1 MRIVTNP
8 AVYTGLLLST
18 IMIMCAG
25 NEISAARKGGT
36 ELKSIDVYKQYFAA
50 EAEFGGDIR
59 RGASVVLNA
68 TSDEGMVEYKVCVS
82 FFLHEDDEDFRISFD
97 RYFEKSL
104 FSGKG
109 RRTRKRDALYME
121 EIRNTADEIAA
132 ENGAVI
138 NWDEPLIE
146 ARIDT
151 L

>member
-1 MRIVTNP
+1 M
-8 AVYTGLLLST
+8 
-18 IMIMCAG
+18 
-25 NEISAARKGGT
+25 SAARKGGT
-36 ELKSIDVYKQYFAA
+36 GVKSIDVYKQYFAA
-50 EAEFGGDIR
+50 EADFGGDIR
-59 RGASVVLNA
+59 KGASVVLNA
-68 TSDEGMVEYKVCVS
+68 TTDEGTVEYKVCVS

-97 RYFEKSL
+97 RYFEKNL

-109 RRTRKRDALYME
+109 RRTKKRDALYME
-121 EIRNTADEIAA
+121 EIKNAADEIAA

>member
-1 MRIVTNP
+1 V
-8 AVYTGLLLST
+8 
-18 IMIMCAG
+18 
-25 NEISAARKGGT
+25 
-36 ELKSIDVYKQYFAA
+36 KSIDVYKQYFAA
-50 EAEFGGDIR
+50 EADFGGDIR
-59 RGASVVLNA
+59 KGASVVLNA
-68 TSDEGMVEYKVCVS
+68 TTDEGTVEYKVCVS

-97 RYFEKSL
+97 RYFEKNL

-109 RRTRKRDALYME
+109 RRTKKRDALYME
-121 EIRNTADEIAA
+121 EIRNAADEIAA